1 MTNKSNTEIN
11 QYSEILQKYNPDDKI
26 DFYFEKIDEKKFL
39 NEKYDLI
46 MKDRYHFELNDF
58 LFSNNLRFINFH
70 PSYLPN
76 NMKSDSNLWSIIDE
90 TKKGSSI
97 IEMKDKNW
105 EKYNI
110 ICQNEIFL
118 NEEDTLKSSFKNA

>member
-1 MTNKSNTEIN
+1 MD
-11 QYSEILQKYNPDDKI
+11 P
-26 DFYFEKIDEKKFL
+26 
-39 NEKYDLI
+39 
-46 MKDRYHFELNDF
+46 
-58 LFSNNLRFINFH
+58 
-70 PSYLPN
+70 
-76 NMKSDSNLWSIIDE
+76 NLWSIIDE